1 MSANDRPDE
10 GAAPLGAEG
19 PAMTDGDAGTS
30 GAPPSSGTPGRGRRL
45 PRFGSLLDRP
55 VRLLLVANVAVL
67 VILLTAVAVDSFGG
81 PRPGHP
87 QQASP
92 TPSSSPELMSMGL
105 AHIPTSNACVLCHEG
120 GGSANVKVVP
130 AIAHPLQGW
139 RQCLA
144 CHTNEKLGRVAPGH
158 DGIAQSECLNCH
170 KVAQPGPAITQPH
183 SKLQDQHC
191 LDCHGSYAHLPS
203 SMASRKE
210 STCTLCHKPT
220 PLPPPEY
227 PHSLNQGLSCRD
239 CHKSQQVG
247 GLPIDHAL
255 RGDETCLLC
264 HDIKVASS
272 PGTWTPPT
280 YSPKPSLSASPG
292 T

>member
-1 MSANDRPDE
+1 MTTPDGTHDQLPPVPSDGTGPGADRPS
-10 GAAPLGAEG
+10 A
-19 PAMTDGDAGTS
+19 
-30 GAPPSSGTPGRGRRL
+30 GRRRSRV
-45 PRFGSLLDRP
+45 PSIRSMIGGP
-55 VRLLLVANVAVL
+55 VRLLLFANAVVL
-67 VILLTAVAVDSFGG
+67 VVLLSAVVLDSFGG

-87 QQASP
+87 AQATP
-92 TPSSSPELMSMGL
+92 TPSASASELMAMGL

-130 AIAHPLQGW
+130 AIAHPLEGW

-158 DGIAQSECLNCH
+158 DGIAETECLNCH

-183 SKLQDQHC
+183 SQLQDQHC

-227 PHSLNQGLSCRD
+227 PHSLNQSLGCRD
-239 CHKSQQVG
+239 CHKSQEVG
-247 GLPIDHAL
+247 NLPIDHAL
-255 RGDETCLLC
+255 RDDGTCLLC

-272 PGTWTPPT
+272 PRP
-280 YSPKPSLSASPG
+280 SPAATSRPAGSPAPSGSVEPG